1 MDYIINHKRF
11 KKKYSFNELDK
22 YLYSEKRISKYPYYK
37 KVYFDFFNGYAK
49 KNYTLIPIKCLCGN
63 NDDILLSKSDR
74 HGIEFTVVV
83 CKKCGLIR
91 AKDYFTDEN
100 IKDFYKNH
108 YRNVMPDDEIEV
120 TSASSK
126 FRSHTKIVHKEEIFE
141 QDLQT
146 RYNSHKA
153 RNRNR
158 IKIIEK
164 FGILSKKKVL
174 DLGGGFGGI
183 LEHFKNENEVY
194 LVDHYVPYLNYA
206 KSKGINI
213 IKGGLDNIDF
223 KPDVIILSHV
233 MEHWGNFEKDI
244 KKLIQIQKIG
254 ETINYI
260 EFPGVDGIKLGRQ
273 EGDIIGDIHVPHV
286 YYFASYVF
294 ENIMNRYGFEKL
306 YIDSWIKSLF
316 IYTGKKSN
324 LINNYP
330 RVLQDLILAEKR
342 RKMHC
347 VHNFL
352 KLFIPNNLLSINR
365 KIRIKVRSVCD
376 QLQWKG

>member
-11 KKKYSFNELDK
+11 KKKYNFNELDK
-22 YLYSEKRISKYPYYK
+22 YLFSEKRISKYPYYK

-49 KNYTLIPIKCLCGN
+49 KNYTLIPTKCLCGN

-74 HGIEFTVVV
+74 HGIEFPIVV

-91 AKDYFTDEN
+91 AKDYFTDKN
-100 IKDFYKNH
+100 IKDFYENH
-108 YRNVMPDDEIEV
+108 FRNVVPKNAIEI

-126 FRSHTKIVHKEEIFE
+126 FQSPTKIARKEEIFE
-141 QDLQT
+141 EDLQT
-146 RYNSHKA
+146 FYNSQKERS
-153 RNRNR
+153 RNRVE
-158 IKIIEK
+158 IIEK
-164 FGILSKKKVL
+164 FGNKILSKKKVL
-174 DLGGGFGGI
+174 DLGGGIGGI

-194 LVDHYVPYLNYA
+194 LADYYVPYLNYA

-213 IKGGLDNIDF
+213 IKGGLDKIDF

-233 MEHWGNFEKDI
+233 IEHWSNFREEI

-260 EFPGVDGIKLGRQ
+260 EFPGVDSIKLRRQ
-273 EGDIIGDIHVPHV
+273 EGDIIGDIHVAHV

-352 KLFIPNNLLSINR
+352 KLFIPNNLLSIIR
-365 KIRIKVRSVCD
+365 KIRIKMINY
-376 QLQWKG
+376 